1 MKSLSEHATD
11 IAIKTL
17 KDNPAIIS
25 LKDDVDTVYKYQKAL
40 YVYASNPDEAG
51 LNTLRAG
58 SSLAFAIIGKMISG
72 KDPKDF
78 TKDDWKDILEITADH
93 GVLIDPQKYTEDVF
107 ELFAVYI
114 DVSVDINEKYVN
126 GDSAKEI
133 KGIAEE
139 IRALT
144 KRLEDGEIREA
155 DYVDRCLWSSFEAMI
170 KLLAAYS
177 TKGVGEEYAEF
188 LRAVADFSVQ
198 YGRLALYQRELE
210 LLNGYLEG
218 QARLDEELNAQYK
231 AYKKALQDK
240 TDVFNDLIAN
250 AFNESFEQRLKN
262 SVSLARKS
270 GVSEEKILD
279 SQEKIDSFFMD

>member
-170 KLLAAYS
+170 KLLAVYS

-262 SVSLARKS
+262 SVSLARES
-270 GVSEEKILD
+270 GVGEEKILD

>member
-78 TKDDWKDILEITADH
+78 TKEDWKDILEITADH
-93 GVLIDPQKYTEDVF
+93 GVLMDPQKYTEDVF
-107 ELFAVYI
+107 DLFAVYI
-114 DVSVDINEKYVN
+114 DVSVDINAKYVN

-133 KGIAEE
+133 KGISEE

-170 KLLAAYS
+170 KLLAVYS
-177 TKGVGEEYAEF
+177 TKGVGKEYAEF

-231 AYKKALQDK
+231 AYKKALQNQ

>member
-170 KLLAAYS
+170 KLLAVYS

>member
-93 GVLIDPQKYTEDVF
+93 GVLMDPQKYTEDVF

-126 GDSAKEI
+126 GNNAREI
-133 KGIAEE
+133 KGIAKE

-155 DYVDRCLWSSFEAMI
+155 DYVDRCLWSSFEAVI
-170 KLLAAYS
+170 KLLAAYA
-177 TKGVGEEYAEF
+177 TKGVGSEYAEF

-231 AYKKALQDK
+231 AYKKALQNQ

-279 SQEKIDSFFMD
+279 SQEKIDLFFMD

>member
-40 YVYASNPDEAG
+40 HVYASNPDEAG

-72 KDPKDF
+72 KDPEEF
-78 TKDDWKDILEITADH
+78 TTDDWKDILDITADH
-93 GVLIDPQKYTEDVF
+93 GVLMDPQKYTGDVF

-126 GDSAKEI
+126 GNNAREI
-133 KGIAEE
+133 KGIAKE

-170 KLLAAYS
+170 KLLAAYA
-177 TKGVGEEYAEF
+177 TKGVGSEYAEF

-240 TDVFNDLIAN
+240 TDVFNNLIAN

>member
-170 KLLAAYS
+170 KLLAVYS
-177 TKGVGEEYAEF
+177 TKGVGEEYVLF
-188 LRAVADFSVQ
+188 IRAVADFSVQ
-198 YGRLALYQRELE
+198 YGRLALYRKELN
-210 LLNGYLEG
+210 LLNGYIEG
-218 QARLDEELNAQYK
+218 QEQLDEELDAKYNAYLKELK
-231 AYKKALQDK
+231 AESSLFD
-240 TDVFNDLIAN
+240 DLIAN
-250 AFNESFEQRLKN
+250 AFNEDFDQRLRN
-262 SVSLARKS
+262 SVDLAKKT
-270 GVSEEKILD
+270 GVSEDKVLD
-279 SQEKIDSFFMD
+279 SQEKIDAFFMG

>member
-1 MKSLSEHATD
+1 MKSLNEHATD

-72 KDPKDF
+72 KDPEEF
-78 TKDDWKDILEITADH
+78 TKDDWKDILDITADH
-93 GVLIDPQKYTEDVF
+93 GVLMDPQKYTEDVF

-126 GDSAKEI
+126 GDYAREI
-133 KGIAEE
+133 KGIAKE

-170 KLLAAYS
+170 KLLAAYA
-177 TKGVGEEYAEF
+177 TKGVGSEYAEF

-231 AYKKALQDK
+231 AYKKALQNQ

>member
-250 AFNESFEQRLKN
+250 AFNESFEQRLEN

-270 GVSEEKILD
+270 GVGEEKILD

>member
-51 LNTLRAG
+51 LNTLRVG

-93 GVLIDPQKYTEDVF
+93 GVLMDPQKYTEDVF

-126 GDSAKEI
+126 GNNAREI
-133 KGIAEE
+133 KGIAKE
-139 IRALT
+139 IRAMT
-144 KRLEDGEIREA
+144 KRLEDDEIREA

-170 KLLAAYS
+170 KLLAVYS